1 MTRMPS
7 FAITP
12 NNNNNITDQQQRT
25 SLSFLNPSPTSL
37 EWGYSNVMNDMDQ
50 FFDNGGGLG
59 TPRES
64 TNDLSG
70 HYKRKSETSLGFA
83 DTNKETTGGG
93 DGESREEK
101 RSKTSLYGSDTFGHS
116 FSQFA
121 NAPIASFGVF
131 GSLSNSSTE
140 MDTSGVKQG
149 TTNPALL
156 PSPRNNRLLQS
167 KSSLKPPQAPHLSD
181 EDAINLSTKAR
192 DITHEH
198 SHISRGTLQHYDNE
212 LYTKLSNTKVAKFSK
227 TKSMKQLLVPA
238 DRLGNQLT
246 ILRGPTKSTSHYK
259 LDDVVSYKTYEFY
272 KFLREIYPVLEGC
285 TYLLPGLVKRG
296 GGRGSRMS
304 LDDDDDD
311 DDLGPTINVSPY
323 GSVKLGHVPG
333 ISHADKV
340 RHVVCCRDVL
350 CLDDLYLST
359 LFPTFLSPS
368 LTSQQ
373 QRLQG
378 VV

>member
-12 NNNNNITDQQQRT
+12 NNNNNTEQRT

-50 FFDNGGGLG
+50 FFDNGGSLG

-83 DTNKETTGGG
+83 DTNKDAGGG
-93 DGESREEK
+93 DTGESREEK

-131 GSLSNSSTE
+131 DSLSNSSTE
-140 MDTSGVKQG
+140 MDASGVKQG

-212 LYTKLSNTKVAKFSK
+212 LYTKLSNIKIKSPK

-259 LDDVVSYKTYEFY
+259 LDDIVSYKTYEFY

-296 GGRGSRMS
+296 GGRGCRMS

-333 ISHADKV
+333 MSQADKV
-340 RHVVCCRDVL
+340 RSSVCCRDVQFQL
-350 CLDDLYLST
+350 
-359 LFPTFLSPS
+359 P
-368 LTSQQ
+368 
-373 QRLQG
+373 R
-378 VV
+378 

>member
-1 MTRMPS
+1 MPS

-12 NNNNNITDQQQRT
+12 NNNNNNNNNQRT
-25 SLSFLNPSPTSL
+25 LLSGSFLNPSPTSL

-50 FFDNGGGLG
+50 FFDNGGSLG

-64 TNDLSG
+64 TNDLSVAAGG

-83 DTNKETTGGG
+83 DTKDTGG
-93 DGESREEK
+93 EEREEK

-121 NAPIASFGVF
+121 NAPIASFGVY

-140 MDTSGVKQG
+140 MDTSGVKQC
-149 TTNPALL
+149 TNPALL
-156 PSPRNNRLLQS
+156 PSPRHNNRLLQS

-181 EDAINLSTKAR
+181 GDAINLSTKAR

-212 LYTKLSNTKVAKFSK
+212 LYTKLSNTKVKAPSK

-259 LDDVVSYKTYEFY
+259 MDDIVSYKTYEFY

-285 TYLLPGLVKRG
+285 TYLLPGLVRRG
-296 GGRGSRMS
+296 GGRSSRMS
-304 LDDDDDD
+304 LDDDDD

-333 ISHADKV
+333 MSSADKV
-340 RHVVCCRDVL
+340 RRKVCCRVL
-350 CLDDLYLST
+350 DFNACHEL
-359 LFPTFLSPS
+359 
-368 LTSQQ
+368 
-373 QRLQG
+373 
-378 VV
+378 VI

>member
-12 NNNNNITDQQQRT
+12 NNNNNNTDQQQRI

-50 FFDNGGGLG
+50 FFDNGGSLG

-64 TNDLSG
+64 NNDLSG

-83 DTNKETTGGG
+83 DKEDTGG
-93 DGESREEK
+93 EREEK

-131 GSLSNSSTE
+131 GSLSNSSAE
-140 MDTSGVKQG
+140 MDGASGVKQG
-149 TTNPALL
+149 TNPALL

-192 DITHEH
+192 DITHEQ

-212 LYTKLSNTKVAKFSK
+212 LYTKLSNTKVAKPSK

-259 LDDVVSYKTYEFY
+259 LDDIVSYKTYEFY

-311 DDLGPTINVSPY
+311 DDLGPTINVRSY

-333 ISHADKV
+333 MSQADKV
-340 RHVVCCRDVL
+340 RHVVC
-350 CLDDLYLST
+350 SN
-359 LFPTFLSPS
+359 
-368 LTSQQ
+368 
-373 QRLQG
+373 
-378 VV
+378 

>member
-12 NNNNNITDQQQRT
+12 NNNNNNQQRQ
-25 SLSFLNPSPTSL
+25 SGAYLNPSPTSL
-37 EWGYSNVMNDMDQ
+37 EWEYSNVMNDMDQ
-50 FFDNGGGLG
+50 FFDNGGSLG

-64 TNDLSG
+64 TNDLLGGGSS
-70 HYKRKSETSLGFA
+70 HYKRKSEISLGFA
-83 DTNKETTGGG
+83 DTNKDTG

-101 RSKTSLYGSDTFGHS
+101 RSKSTSLYGSDTFGHS

-131 GSLSNSSTE
+131 GSLSNSSSTE
-140 MDTSGVKQG
+140 MDASGVMKQG
-149 TTNPALL
+149 TNNPALL
-156 PSPRNNRLLQS
+156 PSPRNNNRLLQS
-167 KSSLKPPQAPHLSD
+167 KMSSSVPPQAPHLSD

-212 LYTKLSNTKVAKFSK
+212 LYTKLSNTKAVAPSK

-259 LDDVVSYKTYEFY
+259 LDDIVSYKTYEFY

-296 GGRGSRMS
+296 GRSRMS

-311 DDLGPTINVSPY
+311 DMMGPTINVSPY

-333 ISHADKV
+333 MSHADKV
-340 RHVVCCRDVL
+340 RHIVCFRDV
-350 CLDDLYLST
+350 CSN
-359 LFPTFLSPS
+359 
-368 LTSQQ
+368 
-373 QRLQG
+373 
-378 VV
+378 